1 MGCQFLAGCSLLLA
15 FLSLSLGF
23 ARLALFH
30 LAQFL
35 GEVLLTHQ
43 SLLVV
48 AGHLFAELLQLLA
61 DLACALLLSLS
72 LANLTDGVL
81 NLAVSLCQQL
91 VSLLLGTLQDLLAL
105 TLNLFEV
112 ALIALDM
119 AFERFLMLVDGLALT
134 LPVSLVAH
142 DVLQVLVALDI
153 V

>member
-1 MGCQFLAGCSLLLA
+1 MGCQFLAGCALLLA

-30 LAQFL
+30 LAKLL
-35 GEVLLTHQ
+35 GKVLLAHQ

-61 DLACALLLSLS
+61 YLSCTLLLSLS
-72 LANLTDGVL
+72 LTDLTDGVL

-105 TLNLFEV
+105 ALNLFEV
-112 ALIALDM
+112 TLIALD
-119 AFERFLMLVDGLALT
+119 L
-134 LPVSLVAH
+134 SLW
-142 DVLQVLVALDI
+142 I
-153 V
+153 